1 MPITPDALFGTVPK
15 EDFLNLF
22 DGSKPRYKD
31 VVDSLDFQTKDVS
44 NVTGVAISSVRYDE
58 KIPKDVSDRIRE
70 WAILLNLVAG
80 FFKGDRDKTN
90 LWLTMPNPL
99 LGNVSPRDMIRIGR
113 FRKLHRFVIQALGE
127 N

>member
-1 MPITPDALFGTVPK
+1 MPSTDTLFRTVPK
-15 EDFLNLF
+15 EDYLSLF
-22 DGSKPRYKD
+22 DGSTPRYKD
-31 VVDSLDFQTKDVS
+31 VVESLDFHKKDVS
-44 NVTGVAISSVRYDE
+44 NVTGVAQSSVRYDD

-80 FFKGDRDKTN
+80 FFKGDRDKTI
-90 LWLTMPNPL
+90 LWLTMPIPL

-113 FRKLHRFVIQALGE
+113 FRKLYRFVTQALGE